1 MMTSDTPAAPAA
13 MQHDAAP
20 TAGNALRP
28 AHRGRHSEVMSMARA
43 THGNGEVLLLKKGE
57 YDGRATIG
65 VYRVLRAFN
74 LAAVARQYHE
84 DAPAS
89 TIYPDDPDEKE
100 TSEDGFAAY
109 LVKKGWL
116 LEIRINDEI
125 HCGAYGRFDV
135 DASIKASED
144 RIPTRAEEAEDW
156 TVGKYARCI
165 VSPTPV
171 PGIKGSD
178 DTHHYGGHMV
188 AECVAPQNLHL
199 IASAPKMRRSLQYLI
214 DAIDSHGYLEE
225 HPALAGA
232 RRSLAESL
240 EQAPVTQLNR

>member
-1 MMTSDTPAAPAA
+1 MTSEAQAAPPA

-20 TAGNALRP
+20 SAGNTLRP
-28 AHRGRHSEVMSMARA
+28 AHRGRHNEVTNMARA

-57 YDGRATIG
+57 YEDKATIG

-84 DAPAS
+84 EAPQS
-89 TIYPDDPDEKE
+89 TVFPNDPDEKE
-100 TSEDGFAAY
+100 TSDVGFAEY

-125 HCGAYGRFDV
+125 HCGSYSNFNV
-135 DASIKASED
+135 DDAIKASED
-144 RIPTRAEEAEDW
+144 RIPTRAEDADDW
-156 TVGKYARCI
+156 SIGKHARCI

-171 PGIKGSD
+171 PGIRGSN
-178 DTHHYGGHMV
+178 DTAYYGGHMV

-199 IASAPKMRRSLQYLI
+199 IAAAPKMRRSLQYLI

-225 HPALAGA
+225 HPALNGA

-240 EQAPVTQLNR
+240 EQAPITLLNR